1 MIGFETRNDA
11 NLFTAEPVMWD
22 MQQIGDSWTPG
33 WVDFENFDKVF
44 SQNETEEFKEYCT
57 IMRDWYNEGTCAKR
71 WSYSERRCTRR

>member
-33 WVDFENFDKVF
+33 WADFENFDKVF
-44 SQNETEEFKEYCT
+44 SQYETEEFKEYCT
-57 IMRDWYNEGTCAKR
+57 IMRDWYNEGTWAKI
-71 WSYSERRCTRR
+71 WCYSERRSTRR